1 MDFSNISITNKG
13 TAALLGALNYFN
25 SVRTECYVS
34 GIDELERIDI
44 GLFPNPAVDHVQ
56 VTSVTAISAWEL
68 FDAKGVVVKSS
79 RAKKSQ
85 SPGLNFELDIR
96 NLSPGL
102 YQLHVKDVDGKS
114 GMNAIIVE

>member
-1 MDFSNISITNKG
+1 MGAGTVRPINGVAVYIVKDLATPANFVTIQCCHLISPALKSGLIGGWLIVVSPWEKKIT
-13 TAALLGALNYFN
+13 T
-25 SVRTECYVS
+25 
-34 GIDELERIDI
+34 
-44 GLFPNPAVDHVQ
+44 
-56 VTSVTAISAWEL
+56 
-68 FDAKGVVVKSS
+68 KGVVVKSS